1 VEIGQM
7 LVIHTNDPNYV
18 PKPKPAVQHVE
29 EVQPAEQKEIAQQ
42 TEVKPAK
49 NLKQEKPVE
58 KEPTEEPEVTNVK
71 AETHKVQRGES
82 LYSIAKMYNMTV
94 DELKELN
101 DMTGS
106 SLQAGQKLKV
116 NAGEGGNVA
125 AKKPAA
131 KKETTITHKVKS
143 GENYTTI
150 AKRYGCK
157 VSDVKKWNNRTSDKL
172 DVGDKLVIRKK

>member
-1 VEIGQM
+1 M
-7 LVIHTNDPNYV
+7 
-18 PKPKPAVQHVE
+18 A
-29 EVQPAEQKEIAQQ
+29 
-42 TEVKPAK
+42 
-49 NLKQEKPVE
+49 
-58 KEPTEEPEVTNVK
+58 NVK

-101 DMTGS
+101 EISGS

-116 NAGEGGNVA
+116 NVGEGGNVA
-125 AKKPAA
+125 SKKPAA

-143 GENYTTI
+143 GENYSTI

-157 VSDVKKWNNRTSDKL
+157 VSDIKKWNDRTTDRL

>member
-1 VEIGQM
+1 M
-7 LVIHTNDPNYV
+7 
-18 PKPKPAVQHVE
+18 A
-29 EVQPAEQKEIAQQ
+29 
-42 TEVKPAK
+42 
-49 NLKQEKPVE
+49 
-58 KEPTEEPEVTNVK
+58 NVK

-94 DELKELN
+94 DDLKELN
-101 DMTGS
+101 ELSGS
-106 SLQAGQKLKV
+106 NLQAGQKLKV

-125 AKKPAA
+125 SKKPAA

-143 GENYTTI
+143 GENYSTI

-157 VSDVKKWNNRTSDKL
+157 VSDIKKWNNRTTDRL